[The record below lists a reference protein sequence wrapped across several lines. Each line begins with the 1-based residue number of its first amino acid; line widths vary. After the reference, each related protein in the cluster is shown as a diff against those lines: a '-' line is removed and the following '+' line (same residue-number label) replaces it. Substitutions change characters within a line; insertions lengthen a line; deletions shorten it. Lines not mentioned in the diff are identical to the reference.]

1 MNLTS
6 MQVEDF
12 TEMDGSTMDVAT
24 MVVDVAK

>member
-6 MQVEDF
+6 TQVEDSME
-12 TEMDGSTMDVAT
+12 TDGSTMDVAT